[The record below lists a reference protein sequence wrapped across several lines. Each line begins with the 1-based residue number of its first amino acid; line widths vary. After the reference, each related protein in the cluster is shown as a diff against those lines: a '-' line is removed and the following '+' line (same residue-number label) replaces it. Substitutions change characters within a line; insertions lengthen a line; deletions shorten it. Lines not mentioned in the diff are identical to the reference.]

1 MNDSLKNLSPLDGRY
16 QNKTKQTREIFS
28 EHALIKERIRVEI
41 QWLNYFLTYFKPE
54 LLSEQTKKKINA
66 LDKNDSDTLIERV
79 KEIENVTNH
88 DVKAVEL
95 AVAEQFEESEEIQS
109 LVHIFLTSEDVN
121 SLSYALILKN
131 AHIVLIEWIEQI
143 ILALE
148 DLVEKNKEVA
158 MLARTHGQP
167 ASPTTLGKELN
178 VFATRLKKE
187 KSSLSEKKFFA
198 KWGGATAN
206 YNPHLL
212 AYPEEDWVNHSKDF
226 LSSLG
231 VELTKVATQIE
242 PHDYMADLFQNIQ
255 RINNIMLDLTQ
266 DIWSYIAFDYFS
278 LKMKNNEVGSSTMP
292 HKINPIDFENAEGN
306 LGLSNAILNHLT
318 HKLTVS
324 RLQRDLS
331 DSTVL
336 RNIGTGY
343 GYLEIAVSSTL
354 LGLSKLEANTS
365 EISKDLDERYELL
378 AEALQSFLRLEG
390 KKDGYDQ
397 VKKLS
402 RGMKMDKDIYLKA
415 VEDLI
420 ENEDYKEI
428 LKGLTPK
435 EYLGIASQLAEKDDE
450 I

>member
-16 QNKTKQTREIFS
+16 QNKTEKTRELFS
-28 EHALIKERIRVEI
+28 EFALIKQRIRVEI
-41 QWLNYFLTYFKPE
+41 FWLNYFLTNFKPE
-54 LLSEQTKKKINA
+54 LLNEKIQEKINTIQ
-66 LDKNDSDTLIERV
+66 KNVPDPLIARV
-79 KEIENVTNH
+79 KEIENTTNH

-121 SLSYALILKN
+121 SLSYALMLKN
-131 AHIVLIEWIEQI
+131 AHPILLDWIDKI
-143 ILALE
+143 IIALE
-148 DLVEKNKEVA
+148 DLAEKNKEVT

-178 VFATRLKKE
+178 VFVTRLKKE
-187 KSSLSEKKFFA
+187 KRFLSDKKFYA

-206 YNPHLL
+206 YNPHML
-212 AYPEEDWVNHSKDF
+212 AYPEEDWIKHSKEF
-226 LSSLG
+226 LSNFG
-231 VELTKVATQIE
+231 VEFTKVATQIE

-255 RINNIMLDLTQ
+255 RVNNIMLDLTQ
-266 DIWSYIAFDYFS
+266 DVWSYIAFDYFS
-278 LKMKNNEVGSSTMP
+278 LKMKKNEVGSSTMP
-292 HKINPIDFENAEGN
+292 HKVNPIDFENAEGN
-306 LGLSNAILNHLT
+306 LGLSNAIFSHLAD
-318 HKLTVS
+318 KLTVS

-343 GYLEIAVSSTL
+343 GYFEIAQSSTL
-354 LGLSKLEANTS
+354 KGLSKLEANAF
-365 EISKDLDERYELL
+365 EISKDLDGRYELL

-397 VKKLS
+397 VKSLS

-415 VEDLI
+415 VEKLI
-420 ENEDYKEI
+420 DNEEHKKI
-428 LKGLTPK
+428 LRSLTPEKYKGLASELAKK
-435 EYLGIASQLAEKDDE
+435 EDE